1 MLVKG
6 IHPED
11 TIIKKYKPKIRV
23 LKYKKQTLS
32 EFKAEFRYST
42 IMVRDF
48 TLPLSIMGRTTTQKI
63 NKQIKE

>member
-11 TIIKKYKPKIRV
+11 TIIKKYKPKTRV

-32 EFKAEFRYST
+32 EFKVEFRYST
-42 IMVRDF
+42 VIGWRLHSPTF
-48 TLPLSIMGRTTTQKI
+48 NNG
-63 NKQIKE
+63 